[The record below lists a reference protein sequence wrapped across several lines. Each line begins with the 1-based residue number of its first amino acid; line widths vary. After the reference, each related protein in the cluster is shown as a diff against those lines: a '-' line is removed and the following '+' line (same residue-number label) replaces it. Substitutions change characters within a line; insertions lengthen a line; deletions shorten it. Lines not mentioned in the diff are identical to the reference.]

1 MKGFMAMDLVS
12 RIERQLKDEQ
22 LLCRGDSIV
31 AAVSGGP
38 DSIAMLH
45 VLFLL
50 SERWEWRLTVAHVN
64 HQFRVEESAREAEFV
79 KDFSDRLGLP
89 CEVAVINVP
98 QYIQDTGMNA
108 QAAARELRYRFL
120 QETAARLGAGKI
132 ALAHHADDQAETMLM
147 RLLRGTG
154 PSGLAGIP
162 IRRTE
167 RNVELVRPLL
177 RIYKSELLDY
187 CHHHQLTYFMD
198 SSNLSTKYL
207 RNEIRLELL
216 PMLQQR
222 YNDQLPQ
229 ALNRLSVTMAA
240 EDDFLDQQASAIFEQ
255 NVAVE
260 SDFAQW
266 SRNWYAGV
274 HVALQRRLI
283 KLILNYLS
291 FEADSLD
298 FTKLEQMREL
308 IVKEEPS
315 NQRIDIGHNLT
326 LTREYDRIQLHTY
339 VVPPK
344 PYLYTL
350 QPRQGSL
357 TVSETGAVIECA
369 LLEEAGKYERNS
381 GDRASEWFDADLLA
395 FPLTVRSRADGDR
408 MNLFGLNGSKKVK
421 DIFIDAKIPPSL
433 RARIPVIEDAE
444 HRIIWLPGIRR
455 SSWAP
460 VTGNTKAWLHLKLC
474 MEEGFLSTVL
484 R

>member
-1 MKGFMAMDLVS
+1 MDLVS
-12 RIERQLKDEQ
+12 RVEKQLHDEQ
-22 LLCRGDSIV
+22 LLRQGDSIV

-50 SERWEWRLTVAHVN
+50 SERWGWRLVVAHVN
-64 HQFRVEESAREAEFV
+64 HQFRVEESEQEASFV
-79 KDFSDRLGLP
+79 EEYSRQLGIP
-89 CEVAVINVP
+89 CEIARIDVP
-98 QYIQDTGMNA
+98 QYIRESGKNS

-120 QETAARLGAGKI
+120 HETADKYGAKRI
-132 ALAHHADDQAETMLM
+132 ALAHHADDQAETLLM

-154 PSGLAGIP
+154 PSGLTGIP
-162 IRRTE
+162 MRRVE
-167 RNVELVRPLL
+167 HNVELVRPLL

-187 CHHHQLTYFMD
+187 CHHHQLTYYID
-198 SSNLSTKYL
+198 SSNNNTKYF

-216 PMLQQR
+216 PLLQER
-222 YNDQLPQ
+222 YNEQLPQ
-229 ALNRLSVTMAA
+229 ALNRLSVMMTA
-240 EDDFLDQQASAIFEQ
+240 EDDFLDKQASTVFEQ

-266 SRNWYAGV
+266 SRNWFAGV

-298 FTKLEQMREL
+298 FMKLEQMREL
-308 IVKEEPS
+308 IIKEEPS
-315 NQRIDIGHNLT
+315 NLRIDIGHNLS
-326 LTREYDRIQLHTY
+326 LTREYDRIKLHTY
-339 VVPPK
+339 VVPPEA
-344 PYLYTL
+344 YLYIL
-350 QPRQGSL
+350 QPRQESL
-357 TVSETGAVIECA
+357 TIVETGAVIECSWS
-369 LLEEAGKYERNS
+369 EEDTRMKEGATDGAVS
-381 GDRASEWFDADLLA
+381 VWFDADLLA
-395 FPLTVRSRADGDR
+395 FPLTVRSRADGDK

-433 RARIPVIEDAE
+433 RARIPVITDADN
-444 HRIIWLPGIRR
+444 RVIWLPGVRR

-460 VTGNTKAWLHLKLC
+460 VNGNTKAWLHMKLC
-474 MEEGFLSTVL
+474 MEEGLLSTVL

>member
-1 MKGFMAMDLVS
+1 MDLVS
-12 RIERQLKDEQ
+12 RVERLVKDEQ
-22 LLCRGDSIV
+22 LLHKGDSIV
-31 AAVSGGP
+31 VAVSGGP

-50 SERWEWRLTVAHVN
+50 SERWDWQLTVAHVN
-64 HQFRVEESAREAEFV
+64 HQFRIEESEQEASFVEQYARL
-79 KDFSDRLGLP
+79 LGVP
-89 CEVAVINVP
+89 CEIARIDVP
-98 QYIQDTGMNA
+98 RYIHETGKNS

-120 QETAARLGAGKI
+120 HETAAKHGARRI
-132 ALAHHADDQAETMLM
+132 VLAHHADDQAETMLM

-154 PSGLAGIP
+154 PSGLTGIP
-162 IRRTE
+162 MRRAE
-167 RNVELVRPLL
+167 HNVELVRPLL

-187 CHHHQLTYFMD
+187 CHHQQLTYFID
-198 SSNLSTKYL
+198 SSNNNTKYF

-216 PMLQQR
+216 PLLQQK
-222 YNDQLPQ
+222 YNEQLPE
-229 ALNRLSVTMAA
+229 ALNRLSVMMAA
-240 EDDFLDQQASAIFEQ
+240 EDDFLDKQAAAVFEQ
-255 NVAVE
+255 NVALE

-266 SRNWYAGV
+266 SRNWFTGV

-298 FTKLEQMREL
+298 FMKLEQMREL
-308 IVKEEPS
+308 INKEEPS
-315 NQRIDIGHNLT
+315 NQRMDIGHSLA
-326 LTREYDRIQLHTY
+326 LTREYDQIKLHTY
-339 VVPPK
+339 VVPPI

-350 QPRQGSL
+350 QPHQGSL
-357 TVSETGAVIECA
+357 TIAETGAVIECSLFEEDVRMRGGKA
-369 LLEEAGKYERNS
+369 EEAVS
-381 GDRASEWFDADLLA
+381 VWFDADLLT

-433 RARIPVIEDAE
+433 RTRIPIITDAE

-474 MEEGFLSTVL
+474 IEEGLLSTML